1 MTPGTIFISHR
12 AEYGRLVRELKKAIE
27 QTSRGKIE
35 VFISEDIPR
44 GEMWRTSIEDHL
56 QKSESLFLL
65 YGAPYEDWSWCFY
78 EAGYFAAL
86 DPNQKTSRRI
96 YCIARPD
103 VPAPG
108 PLSDLQLVTNCDQL
122 IEELIQIYS
131 RNSVN
136 FHPAELRVKIIE
148 MTKGLFGKLAEYVGH
163 PRVYFTSSDTDLR
176 SDTALPANAMLSSDK
191 TTMADLFGIAKE
203 SITWAD
209 LTAAAAKL
217 SAQEQ
222 VFLRK
227 WIEETSAIILAAHEN
242 RVQASQTI
250 LIGRGGRRFRFILY
264 GGRLQGDGI
273 FCCEFLAIDEVGGPT
288 LGLSTQLLSL
298 LTGIRMGFRFRY
310 EFIKQFQSD
319 FCRLS
324 ENERQT
330 CIKEI
335 PRIIY
340 NLTTESETR
349 GNFNLQDLLDAF
361 DEFESDR
368 ISKIVKAWPIVKAEL
383 YKSLGLSA
391 DGILVSEQGLRGDNI
406 ERYRIAFEAA
416 RLMNAEFLSRCC
428 GRVARM
434 MTKSEDEL
442 KKNAEALEN
451 AVNMLTNVDMKSA
464 A

>member
-1 MTPGTIFISHR
+1 
-12 AEYGRLVRELKKAIE
+12 
-27 QTSRGKIE
+27 
-35 VFISEDIPR
+35 
-44 GEMWRTSIEDHL
+44 
-56 QKSESLFLL
+56 
-65 YGAPYEDWSWCFY
+65 
-78 EAGYFAAL
+78 
-86 DPNQKTSRRI
+86 
-96 YCIARPD
+96 
-103 VPAPG
+103 
-108 PLSDLQLVTNCDQL
+108 
-122 IEELIQIYS
+122 
-131 RNSVN
+131 
-136 FHPAELRVKIIE
+136 
-148 MTKGLFGKLAEYVGH
+148 
-163 PRVYFTSSDTDLR
+163 
-176 SDTALPANAMLSSDK
+176 
-191 TTMADLFGIAKE
+191 
-203 SITWAD
+203 
-209 LTAAAAKL
+209 
-217 SAQEQ
+217 
-222 VFLRK
+222 
-227 WIEETSAIILAAHEN
+227 
-242 RVQASQTI
+242 
-250 LIGRGGRRFRFILY
+250 
-264 GGRLQGDGI
+264 
-273 FCCEFLAIDEVGGPT
+273 
-288 LGLSTQLLSL
+288 
-298 LTGIRMGFRFRY
+298 MGFRFRY

-319 FCRLS
+319 FCKLS

-406 ERYRIAFEAA
+406 ERYRIAFDAA

-442 KKNAEALEN
+442 KKNAEKLEN